1 MKLVITEKPSVA
13 QSIAKV
19 IGAKNR
25 FDGYLE
31 GNSYIVSWCI
41 GHLVEMVPPEGYG
54 EIYRRWKL
62 ETLPILPEEWNHRV
76 SEKTKKQFHTLVK
89 LMSRKDVDSL
99 VCATDA
105 GREGELI
112 FRLVYHQAKC
122 EKPVERLWLS
132 SMEDQA
138 IREGFRNLKPGSEY
152 DNLYRAALCREQADW
167 LVGMN
172 ATRLFSC
179 LYGQTLPMGRV
190 MSPTL
195 AMLAGR
201 EEKIESFVPEEHFTV
216 KLNFQGFQATSEKLK
231 TRAEAEAILDSC
243 KKGQFAELVKLER
256 KEKSEKAPQ
265 LHDLTSLQRA
275 ANRTLGYTAQ
285 QTLDY
290 AQALYEKK
298 LITYPRTDSKFL
310 TDDMSDELEH
320 IAQIA
325 GQITHELFPLD
336 IPSKQVCNSKKVSD
350 HHAII
355 PTATAGNYDIDSLPA
370 GEKKLLDLLC
380 RRSLAALDKP
390 FRYEETVATIR
401 CGGAF
406 FTAKGRIVLESG
418 WKAYVEE
425 SKKLVRLPDDLAM
438 GDEFVLKGADIQT
451 GHTTPPEHYTE
462 DTILSAMETAG
473 KEDMPEDAERKGIG
487 TPATR
492 AGILEKLIRC
502 GYVERR
508 GDRKKKHLIPTA
520 KGRDLAKV
528 LPEMLCSAQLTARW
542 EQMLLGIEK
551 GAIAPDVFM
560 DGIVEMVK
568 VLCADTVI
576 DQSSPLAQNASVGA
590 CPHCGAPVLERKQ
603 GYFCSG
609 DGCKFAL
616 WSNNRFFESIGKH
629 ITREMA
635 EKLIKDSYVT
645 LNHCKSKRTGRNFSA
660 TVSMKLRED
669 GSPNFSLV
677 FANGF

>member
-19 IGAKNR
+19 IGASRR

-31 GNSYIVSWCI
+31 GNGYVVSWCI

-62 ETLPILPEEWNHRV
+62 ETLPILPEEWKHRV

-89 LMSRKDVDSL
+89 LMARKDVDSL

-138 IREGFRNLKPGSEY
+138 IREGFQNLKPGSEY

-195 AMLAGR
+195 AMLTER
-201 EEKIESFVPEEHFTV
+201 EQKISAFVPEEHFTV
-216 KLNFQGFQATSEKLK
+216 KLEFTGFQAASEKFK
-231 TRAEAEAILDSC
+231 TKEDAEALLNGC
-243 KKGQFAELVKLER
+243 NKGRLAEVVKVQR
-256 KEKSEKAPQ
+256 KEKSEKTPQ

-275 ANRTLGYTAQ
+275 ANRALGYTAQ

-298 LITYPRTDSKFL
+298 LITYPRTDSKYL
-310 TDDMSDELEH
+310 TDDMAGGLEE
-320 IAQIA
+320 IARIA
-325 GQITHELFPLD
+325 GQITHELFPMET
-336 IPSKQVCNSKKVSD
+336 PPKQVCNSKKVTD

-355 PTATAGNYDIDSLPA
+355 PTATAGSYDINSLPA
-370 GEKKLLDLLC
+370 GEKKLLELLS
-380 RRSLAALDKP
+380 RRTLASFDRP

-401 CGGAF
+401 CGGDF
-406 FTAKGRIVLESG
+406 FTAKGKVVLEPG
-418 WKAYVEE
+418 WRSYAE
-425 SKKLVRLPDDLAM
+425 SDQKMTRLPDDLAV
-438 GDEFVLKGADIQT
+438 GDEFVLKKADIHT

-502 GYVERR
+502 GYVERK
-508 GDRKKKHLIPTA
+508 GDKKKKHLIPTA
-520 KGRDLAKV
+520 KGMELARI
-528 LPEMLCSAQLTARW
+528 LPEMLCSAQLTAQW
-542 EQMLLGIEK
+542 EQMLLGIEQ
-551 GAIAPDVFM
+551 GAIQPDVFM
-560 DGIVEMVK
+560 DGIVEMVQI
-568 VLCADTVI
+568 LCADTEL
-576 DQSSPLAQNASVGA
+576 DSSSPLAQIASVGF

-603 GYFCSG
+603 GFFCSG

-616 WSNNRFFESIGKH
+616 WSNNRFFESIGKR
-629 ITREMA
+629 ITRETA
-635 EKLIKDSYVT
+635 EKLVKDSYVV
-645 LNHCKSKRTGRNFSA
+645 LNACKSKRTGRNFSA
-660 TVSMKLRED
+660 TVSMNLRED
-669 GSPNFSLV
+669 GAPNFSLM